1 MFWSDWGAK
10 PRIET
15 ARMDGSE
22 RRTLVDKMVQ
32 WPTGLAIDYPARR
45 LYWTDPKAL
54 TVSSVDLEGKDRHL
68 VKKFTPGRCLEIFFL
83 GLFCNVRILQRTNHS
98 RSRFSRTPSTS
109 ALTGATIF

>member
-68 VKKFTPGRCLEIFFL
+68 VKKFTPGWCPGIKFL
-83 GLFCNVRILQRTNHS
+83 GTF
-98 RSRFSRTPSTS
+98 F
-109 ALTGATIF
+109 